1 MSSQSRIDWGLGL
14 AALALAALG
23 AGAPFTSDEVW
34 SIRTVS
40 LGYAEMM
47 DTLRGD
53 VHPPLFYHLLRAW
66 TILFGQ
72 SEWAVRGLTGLLYLL
87 GVLAFRGLARETLPS
102 GARIL
107 AGAVYL
113 ASPLALLAA
122 HFGRMYSLLALLSV
136 LSIHRF
142 LRLHRDDARPVDW
155 LSWAAVNALGTLTHV
170 WYFFLLFAQA
180 VAIAVFLPA
189 RRWLRPGGALLL
201 SLIPYSVIWLPTL
214 LGQLSRSGE
223 TAAWLGPP
231 SFGDLGSVALMYGG
245 ALWVVIPLAMP
256 AIWRKVRAG
265 APPAETT
272 GSRGGTTR
280 IAAFLLAATLAVPFV
295 ISFVKPVF
303 YSRFA
308 IVALPLFVLLAADL
322 LSRFLTPRASRHA
335 ALLVLLI
342 MGGFEAARHL
352 TPDECSSRWTA
363 RYLAEQASP
372 GDAVVFTSLSRLA
385 TEHYLTPG
393 GPGAAAWR
401 TSFPAEIDEHPGYE
415 GAVIRN
421 PGALEAEADALMER
435 IGGATA
441 SGAVHRVLLFHGYRP
456 EADELLEPRLSER
469 YERED
474 AACRTCSQA
483 RNYYYRISVYHTRE
497 EFSRD
502 AASR

>member
-1 MSSQSRIDWGLGL
+1 M
-14 AALALAALG
+14 LAALG
-23 AGAPFTSDEVW
+23 AGAPFASDEVW

-53 VHPPLFYHLLRAW
+53 VHPPLFYHLLLAW
-66 TILFGQ
+66 TVVFGQ
-72 SEWAVRGLTGLLYLL
+72 SEWAVRGLTGFLYLL
-87 GVLAFRGLARETLPS
+87 SVLAFRGLARETLPS
-102 GARIL
+102 GARTL
-107 AGAVYL
+107 ACTVYL

-142 LRLHRDDARPVDW
+142 LRLCRDDARPFD
-155 LSWAAVNALGTLTHV
+155 LLTWAAVNAIGALTHV
-170 WYFFLLFAQA
+170 WFFFLLFAQA
-180 VAIAVFLPA
+180 VAMAVLIPP
-189 RRWLRPGGALLL
+189 RRWLRPGGAFLL

-214 LGQLSRSGE
+214 LRQLSRSGE
-223 TAAWLGPP
+223 TAAWLGRP
-231 SFGDLGSVALMYGG
+231 SAGDLGSVALMYGG
-245 ALWVVIPLAMP
+245 ALWVVLPLAMP

-265 APPAETT
+265 APPVETT
-272 GSRGGTTR
+272 GAPGAGTTR
-280 IAAFLLAATLAVPFV
+280 IAALLLVVTLAVPFS

-308 IVALPLFVLLAADL
+308 IVALPVFVLLTADL
-322 LSRFLTPRASRHA
+322 LWRFLTPRASRHA
-335 ALLVLLI
+335 ALLMLLI
-342 MGGFEAARHL
+342 MCGFEAARRL

-363 RYLAEQASP
+363 RYLDERASP
-372 GDAVVFTSLSRLA
+372 GDAVIFTSLSRLA

-415 GAVIRN
+415 GAVIQN
-421 PGALEAEADALMER
+421 PGAIEAEADALMER

-441 SGAVHRVLLFHGYRP
+441 SGSVRRVFLFHGYRP
-456 EADELLEPRLSER
+456 EADELLEPRLAER

-497 EFSRD
+497 ESGRD
-502 AASR
+502 VASH